1 MGSSSSKNT
10 ETINWN
16 NIKTEN
22 MSSAIPNFNGLST
35 DAKKLIASLNIPAI
49 TESPTSEFTIS
60 HILDKITNNLDSEDQ
75 KKFTQILDQVSSQ
88 TQDEELSATSPFISS
103 EMYNYLVKNSE
114 EQKGGASKKS
124 KSKSKPKSKPE
135 SKSKSKSKS
144 KRGGSKLDDDSE
156 TSSTSS
162 DSEMEELLDSTEEDI
177 MKEKSKKKHE
187 SNKHESNKHESNKHA
202 KEQSNKHE
210 SNKHAKEQSNKH
222 KDESDSELS
231 GGELSYLSSSAHT
244 EGDYSDSHINRN
256 SSSES
261 ATTNSVESTSQT
273 ESSVKKHNGRSSVT
287 DENNMHSTSISVNT
301 EDINMVSDY

>member
-187 SNKHESNKHESNKHA
+187 SNKHESNKHA

-210 SNKHAKEQSNKH
+210 SNKNTKEQSNKH